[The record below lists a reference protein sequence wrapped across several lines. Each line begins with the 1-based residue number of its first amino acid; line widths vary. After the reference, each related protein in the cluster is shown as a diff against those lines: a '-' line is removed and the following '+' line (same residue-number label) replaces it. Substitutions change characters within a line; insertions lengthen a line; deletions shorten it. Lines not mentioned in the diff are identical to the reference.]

1 MRRGF
6 SLVEVLVAVVVLS
19 LASTSLYFL
28 LRASVKSVERTEEH
42 MVAYCLLEKIAE
54 EMKARMASPEKK
66 AAAIALE
73 VDGVSV
79 MDFVQKDEDFKGTG
93 SLQDWKDLAASLSGK
108 KEDVAFVDRMMR
120 RFFVTIKNASPVAD
134 MADLQPAGKAMPA
147 GVRKQIWIAW
157 KTKDQKSDRHVC
169 MDVTQPIFSNYLALA
184 RGGYGDN
191 PLFTGEAATAFNRS
205 YRTALKLARAK
216 KEAESALQP
225 PSELVFQSNDFW
237 PTEDDSMLIRGHTRI
252 NVKLVLLERVLGM
265 SRQELISLDT
275 KYGGATHD
283 LDQSEKKITRD
294 LVETALSGNERG
306 QGRPSSR
313 FIQALDSMRL
323 KCVSCHSKHFFK
335 TDPELKGQ
343 ANLFL
348 PKEHQSP
355 VGTKDGAFS
364 GNMPLSEAKHWAQV
378 YSEAEM
384 FVDPETGQAHGDP
397 GDVIPAEEMKRRLE
411 AKGGQ
416 GL

>member
-1 MRRGF
+1 M
-6 SLVEVLVAVVVLS
+6 AVVVLS

-42 MVAYCLLEKIAE
+42 MVAYCLLEKIGE
-54 EMKARMASPEKK
+54 ELKARLASPDHK

-73 VDGVSV
+73 VNGLPVV
-79 MDFVQKDEDFKGTG
+79 DFVQKDEDFKGSG
-93 SLQDWKDLAASLSGK
+93 ALQDWKDLAANLTGK
-108 KEDVAFVDRMMR
+108 KDDVAFVDRMMR

-134 MADLQPAGKAMPA
+134 MADFQPAGAERPA

-157 KTKDQKSDRHVC
+157 KTKDQKHDRHVC

-205 YRTALKLARAK
+205 YRTALKLARAI
-216 KEAESALQP
+216 KEAESAAEP
-225 PSELVFQSNDFW
+225 PPGLVFQSNDFW
-237 PTEDDSMLIRGHTRI
+237 PTEDDSMLIKGHTRI

-275 KYGGATHD
+275 KYGGASHD

-294 LVETALSGNERG
+294 LVEDALGGNERG
-306 QGRPSSR
+306 QGRSSTR

-335 TDPELKGQ
+335 TDPELKSQ
-343 ANLFL
+343 ANIFL
-348 PKEHQSP
+348 PKEHQTP
-355 VGTKDGAFS
+355 EGTEDGSFS
-364 GNMPLSEAKHWAQV
+364 GNISLDEAKKWAKT

-397 GDVIPAEEMKRRLE
+397 GDVIPADEMKRRLE
-411 AKGGQ
+411 ERGGQ
-416 GL
+416 GLD